1 MQWFLFLFGILWI
14 VYGCCAVLYSFE
26 VRQGYKLLLNS
37 VSRRLVATLPIIFGL
52 LLTISAAWSDH
63 AWFVRL
69 IGLLAI
75 IKGVLLIINPENLV
89 EKVSTWYTEN
99 IDDRTHR
106 AIGIISIIL
115 GTAIISWIQ

>member
-1 MQWFLFLFGILWI
+1 MQWFLYLFGIVWI
-14 VYGCCAVLYSFE
+14 LYGCCAVLYSFE
-26 VRQGYKLLLNS
+26 VRQGFKLLYSS
-37 VSRRLVATLPIIFGL
+37 VNKRLVAAMPIVFGL

-75 IKGVLLIINPENLV
+75 IKGVIIILNPENIYDKLM
-89 EKVSTWYTEN
+89 TWYVEN

-106 AIGIISIIL
+106 AIGIISIVI
-115 GTAIISWIQ
+115 GTAIISWIK